1 MGTQEKSVKVQHDEI
16 DAASGP
22 AEPVAPSL
30 VGSVYATFQSGLE
43 AVSNLN
49 LKSDVASIKAS
60 DQDDLSPYLPDEED
74 EVNQSI
80 LESAISSSTR
90 DPMQA
95 HNLEQ
100 EEVVDSS
107 LEYASLL
114 PVTGDLMPDDD
125 EEDMDELDTA
135 SNTLPAL
142 TLKVS

>member
-1 MGTQEKSVKVQHDEI
+1 MGEVELTRRDQHDET
-16 DAASGP
+16 DAAGP
-22 AEPVAPSL
+22 AVPPSL
-30 VGSVYATFQSGLE
+30 VGSVYATLQSGLS

-49 LKSDVASIKAS
+49 LKSEIASLKAE
-60 DQDDLSPYLPDEED
+60 DDLSPYLPDEED

-114 PVTGDLMPDDD
+114 PVTGNLMPDDD
-125 EEDMDELDTA
+125 EEDDELDTA
-135 SNTLPAL
+135 ASTLPSL
-142 TLKVS
+142 TLK

>member
-1 MGTQEKSVKVQHDEI
+1 MPS
-16 DAASGP
+16 
-22 AEPVAPSL
+22 SL

-49 LKSDVASIKAS
+49 LKSEVASLKAS

-100 EEVVDSS
+100 EEVSAYRVD
-107 LEYASLL
+107 
-114 PVTGDLMPDDD
+114 G
-125 EEDMDELDTA
+125 
-135 SNTLPAL
+135 
-142 TLKVS
+142 LKL